1 MENRPINFSDPM
13 GCCKGPEADG
23 PGGAI
28 QYNNSGG
35 AESIVLGLE
44 GGLELD
50 LTVGAGYTFEIW
62 RHTGNPQGT
71 PGYSDWFPQLTI
83 WRGIRQFKKGL

>member
-1 MENRPINFSDPM
+1 MQTVSCPTRLIHKVIIKCAYVENRPINFSDPM

-50 LTVGAGYTFEIW
+50 L
-62 RHTGNPQGT
+62 
-71 PGYSDWFPQLTI
+71 
-83 WRGIRQFKKGL
+83 IRIYV